1 MATIQVRTG
10 LTATIEQQLEMLSPR
25 DRKLLVGLIL
35 FFAVVFVGG
44 YWYLLNSQLDEKAN
58 RVREAKS
65 ALLTVQ
71 QLDAE
76 YRQHTAQ
83 FETQKDR
90 LSQHLDKST
99 SSWIEGLATEHGII
113 EQLRAVNALTVEPLS
128 DVMKRET
135 FRVELKRVSQE
146 PLYRF
151 LHALETDGYP
161 ASVESATF
169 KVTKQK
175 KVKVMDLTLEL
186 AVLSLVGEG

>member
-25 DRKLLVGLIL
+25 DRKLLVGLVL
-35 FFAVVFVGG
+35 CLSAAFVGG
-44 YWYLLNSQLDEKAN
+44 YWYLLNGLLDDKASQ
-58 RVREAKS
+58 VRDAKS
-65 ALLTVQ
+65 ALAIVH
-71 QLDAE
+71 QLDTE

-83 FETQKDR
+83 FEAQRDR
-90 LSQHLDKST
+90 LQEHSAKST
-99 SSWIEGLATEHGII
+99 SSWIEGLATEYGII
-113 EQLRAVNALTVEPLS
+113 EQLRAVNELTVEPLS

-135 FRVELKRVSQE
+135 FRVELKRVPQE

-151 LHALETDGYP
+151 LYALETDSYP

-169 KVTKQK
+169 KVTYK
-175 KVKVMDLTLEL
+175 KKEKFMDLTLEL